1 MKGELEFAP
10 EAASSA
16 LDRVGW
22 LGATLT
28 LLGVIGVAA
37 VGLGILLILPRDSPA
52 PVVDETARAFPE
64 DAAERARRARSAWL
78 AFLEAP
84 DFAAR
89 VAHVKDPERVEPLMR
104 DYHLE
109 RGHPFPTMAE
119 MSEGTYGTGPERQ
132 AVLFV
137 VKPVEGA
144 DYAVAIEWS
153 DGRFAVDWESLVAYG
168 TMDWS
173 TLLEERPAEPQL
185 VRVFVSPLEEAR
197 QDPWLPE
204 GSVNYVIEHRDHSTP
219 AVLRV
224 GPKFIGTMA
233 WHIRR
238 DRVPARLRVRGI
250 EGNRSLELVDFVG
263 PGF

>member
-1 MKGELEFAP
+1 MKEGSECDA
-10 EAASSA
+10 EATPSA

-28 LLGVIGVAA
+28 LLGVVGVAA
-37 VGLGILLILPRDSPA
+37 VGLGILLILPRDPPA
-52 PVVDETARAFPE
+52 PAADETARAFPE
-64 DAAERARRARSAWL
+64 DAAERSRRARAAWL

-84 DFAAR
+84 DFATR

-104 DYHLE
+104 DYHFE
-109 RGHPFPTMAE
+109 RGHPFPTMAA
-119 MSEGTYGTGPERQ
+119 MSEGTFGTGPERQ

-137 VKPVEGA
+137 VKPVDGA

-173 TLLEERPAEPQL
+173 ALLEERPAEPQL
-185 VRVFVSPLEEAR
+185 VRVFVSPLDEAR
-197 QDPWLPE
+197 QDPRMPE
-204 GSVNYVIEHRDHSTP
+204 GSVNYVIEHRDHATP

-224 GPKFIGTMA
+224 GPKFVGTLA
-233 WHIRR
+233 WHVRG

-250 EGNRSLELVDFVG
+250 EGNRSLELVEFVG